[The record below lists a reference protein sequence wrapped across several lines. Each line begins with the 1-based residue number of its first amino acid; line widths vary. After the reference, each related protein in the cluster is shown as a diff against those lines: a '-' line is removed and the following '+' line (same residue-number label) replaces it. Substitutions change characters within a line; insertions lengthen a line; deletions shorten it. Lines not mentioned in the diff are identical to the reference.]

1 MLYAGRSDKPSMDWD
16 NIRIFLAV
24 ARTGQFLAA
33 GRQLHVDHAT
43 VSRRITALEKSL
55 NARLLD
61 RRTTG
66 TVLTEAGSR
75 FLEAAERMESA
86 LLQTE
91 AELSRRDVDLAGT
104 VRIGAPDGIST
115 FYLARC
121 FESFMQRFPA
131 ITIQLVPMP
140 QVIPLAKREVDIVIV
155 LEKPDAGRFVAR
167 RLTDYSLGIYGSAAY
182 LTAHPAPL
190 NQAGLLRHSLV
201 GYVAEYAFS
210 SALDYV
216 RDLYEGAST
225 HFQCASAV
233 GQLEAV
239 RSGMGLGVVHDYIA
253 RMHPELVRVLPER
266 RALRS
271 YWIVVHEDVRDLC
284 RIRAVHDHLVE
295 SIEADRGMFLR
306 G

>member
-1 MLYAGRSDKPSMDWD
+1 MDWD
-16 NIRIFLAV
+16 NIRIFLGV

-33 GRQLHVDHAT
+33 ARQLHIDHAT
-43 VSRRITALEKSL
+43 VSRRITALERSL
-55 NARLLD
+55 STRLFE

-66 TVLTEAGSR
+66 AALTEAGAR

-91 AELSRRDVDLAGT
+91 AELSSRDVELAGA

-121 FESFMQRFPA
+121 FKSFMQRFPA

-140 QVIPLAKREVDIVIV
+140 QVIPLAKREVDIVVV
-155 LEKPDAGRFVAR
+155 LEKPDAGRFVTR
-167 RLTDYSLGIYGSAAY
+167 KLTDYSLGIYGSTAY
-182 LTAHPAPL
+182 LEEHPAPTT
-190 NQAGLLRHSLV
+190 QAEMLTHSLV

-210 SALDYV
+210 SALNYV
-216 RDLYEGAST
+216 RDLYEGAATRFES
-225 HFQCASAV
+225 ASAV

-239 RSGMGLGVVHDYIA
+239 RCGMGLGVVHDYIA

-266 RALRS
+266 QARRS
-271 YWIVVHEDVRDLC
+271 YWIVVHEDVRGLG

-295 SIEADRGMFLR
+295 SIAAERGMFLR

>member
-1 MLYAGRSDKPSMDWD
+1 MDWD
-16 NIRIFLAV
+16 NIRIFLGV

-33 GRQLHVDHAT
+33 ARQLHVDHAT
-43 VSRRITALEKSL
+43 VSRRITALERSL
-55 NARLLD
+55 STRLFE

-66 TVLTEAGSR
+66 AVLTEAGSR

-91 AELSRRDVDLAGT
+91 AELSSRDVELAGT

-115 FYLARC
+115 FFLARC
-121 FESFMQRFPA
+121 FKEFMARFPA

-140 QVIPLAKREVDIVIV
+140 QVIPLAKREVDIVVV
-155 LEKPDAGRFVAR
+155 LEKPDAGRFVTR
-167 RLTDYSLGIYGSAAY
+167 KLTDYSLGIYGSAAY
-182 LTAHPAPL
+182 LAEHPAPKT
-190 NQAGLLRHSLV
+190 QAELLTHSLV

-216 RDLYEGAST
+216 RDLYEGAPTRFES
-225 HFQCASAV
+225 ASAV

-239 RSGMGLGVVHDYIA
+239 RCGMGLGVVHDYIA

-266 RALRS
+266 QARRS
-271 YWIVVHEDVRDLC
+271 YWIVVHEDVRGLG

-295 SIEADRGMFLR
+295 SIAAERGMFLR